1 MPSIEFKKS
10 IGSNGSSVHIGD
22 RVLVKGKYSGIVR
35 YIGDLDSNLI
45 NSKTFVGV
53 KLDDPVGIHDGIHK
67 GKRFFKCPPSHGV
80 FVPINQVDIISIPG
94 KRKASSSNSATTEL
108 CQERKGFTRTL
119 TDYITKHTKSPS
131 NDLISTVPMVGS
143 FNYHS
148 PQNTSISHEGKY
160 DSYSKLPTLKLSTS
174 SLLNR
179 CSSSLVNESKV
190 YDGAPVTNSTN
201 NAIKKDK
208 SVTSSALKLQNSQKS
223 KHNENE
229 LDITQWHNYVRSIK
243 SSPTSAKIYLKSKSP
258 GYQPPAIELDKSN
271 ENEEEPNKIESNIS
285 YTDRLLSGLPKG
297 EDIAPPTDVRL
308 KDLEEFGF
316 WLKEWGGDMRGWT
329 MANTFQRLKD
339 AKRKGEN
346 EIQWQKKID
355 ELHSDEEFGPCVER
369 IRDLHQ
375 EIAEIR
381 RVRYEYELCLRN
393 KTFSGT
399 KSTAIRQSL
408 QYYKEMTEEEAKKS
422 SDLEAAIQACKS
434 AKANSYYS

>member
-1 MPSIEFKKS
+1 
-10 IGSNGSSVHIGD
+10 
-22 RVLVKGKYSGIVR
+22 
-35 YIGDLDSNLI
+35 
-45 NSKTFVGV
+45 
-53 KLDDPVGIHDGIHK
+53 
-67 GKRFFKCPPSHGV
+67 
-80 FVPINQVDIISIPG
+80 
-94 KRKASSSNSATTEL
+94 
-108 CQERKGFTRTL
+108 
-119 TDYITKHTKSPS
+119 
-131 NDLISTVPMVGS
+131 
-143 FNYHS
+143 
-148 PQNTSISHEGKY
+148 
-160 DSYSKLPTLKLSTS
+160 
-174 SLLNR
+174 
-179 CSSSLVNESKV
+179 
-190 YDGAPVTNSTN
+190 
-201 NAIKKDK
+201 
-208 SVTSSALKLQNSQKS
+208 
-223 KHNENE
+223 
-229 LDITQWHNYVRSIK
+229 
-243 SSPTSAKIYLKSKSP
+243 
-258 GYQPPAIELDKSN
+258 
-271 ENEEEPNKIESNIS
+271 
-285 YTDRLLSGLPKG
+285 LLSGLPKG